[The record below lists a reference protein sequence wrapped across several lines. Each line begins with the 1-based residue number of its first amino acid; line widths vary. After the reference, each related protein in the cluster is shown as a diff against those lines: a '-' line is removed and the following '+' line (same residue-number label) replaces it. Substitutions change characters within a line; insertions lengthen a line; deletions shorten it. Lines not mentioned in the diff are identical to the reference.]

1 MKNFTF
7 KTLTLGMVLSM
18 GTSLSAQ
25 TITYQRNEEISKQL
39 RQSHRTVPL
48 WGDFTKNGYMDVYY
62 SGTSGANGWWNG
74 VGGFLI
80 ENKGNGNLYMNA
92 DFNYEDYEETIWQRD
107 EEGNIKTDEEGNWL
121 PELNEDGTVKTETRT
136 RTAGMK
142 NGLPKSAWG
151 HGSVAF
157 DFDQNGYVD
166 MLIANAGGNDTGTKQ
181 GYILVKNNGDGT
193 YTVVDDE
200 GLKGLGYNGE
210 GQSQFNEG
218 QEQLKVAVGDY
229 DRDGYPDVL
238 IEGWANE
245 RAVSAR
251 HISLLHNK
259 KGEGFEEM
267 FGIFKPVPY
276 ENEINVRDLYVDE
289 YLTDED
295 GIDIG
300 HEWHIDQP
308 TNNIFRA
315 SHGPVNFAD
324 IDGDGYLDIFV
335 SGWRDGADDA
345 PEGKNI
351 GGWDF
356 RFYKNLQDGT
366 FQDVTDQMMLS
377 GAVAGIDE
385 VRSYGGNLMIYPLD
399 FNQDGK
405 IDLYFNG
412 DTNSKG
418 KVAMYWQ
425 NTTEEGG
432 AFSFEPINIDGQSGV
447 GDPTHRLFFVADL
460 NGDDYPDFYVDGW
473 SAALGDWGRTW
484 QVSDASGSYTT
495 EAYYQGEVRPCPN
508 GAWLSDGNIESGSF
522 GDFDGDGKIDI
533 LVAGWE
539 DAPWAGEGG
548 EGSTYG
554 YYDNLYLSLNTSD
567 VVISTPDAPASVTAS
582 IDDDN
587 NITVNW
593 DPVYTSNGNQ
603 PMYNLYLKN
612 KETGKTFV
620 VAPANTETGKQEA
633 YISFSNYV
641 LGNTFTFPHVEE
653 GTYEVGVQAVNYAYQ
668 GSAFTATN
676 EDEKIITGIQSVATG
691 VAKTG
696 SMQVFTTDGRL
707 TTGRGHG
714 IFVVKEADG
723 TVRKI
728 VK

>member
-1 MKNFTF
+1 MKNFTL
-7 KTLTLGMVLSM
+7 KTLALGMVFTM
-18 GTSLSAQ
+18 TTNLSAQ

-92 DFNYEDYEETIWQRD
+92 DFIYEDYEETIWQRD

-121 PELNEDGTVKTETRT
+121 PELNEDGTIKTETRT
-136 RTAGMK
+136 RTAGMV

-151 HGSVAF
+151 HGSVVF

-166 MLIANAGGNDTGTKQ
+166 MLIANSGGNDTGTKQ

-193 YTVVDDE
+193 FTVVDDE
-200 GLKGLGYNGE
+200 GLNGLGYNWE
-210 GQSQFNEG
+210 GQYNFNEG

-238 IEGWANE
+238 IEGQANE
-245 RAVSAR
+245 RPGGAR

-276 ENEINVRDLYVDE
+276 ENEINVRDLYKDE

-366 FQDVTDQMMLS
+366 FQDVTDQLMLS
-377 GAVAGIDE
+377 GEVAGIDE

-432 AFSFEPINIDGQSGV
+432 AFSFEPINID
-447 GDPTHRLFFVADL
+447 
-460 NGDDYPDFYVDGW
+460 
-473 SAALGDWGRTW
+473 
-484 QVSDASGSYTT
+484 
-495 EAYYQGEVRPCPN
+495 
-508 GAWLSDGNIESGSF
+508 
-522 GDFDGDGKIDI
+522 
-533 LVAGWE
+533 
-539 DAPWAGEGG
+539 
-548 EGSTYG
+548 
-554 YYDNLYLSLNTSD
+554 
-567 VVISTPDAPASVTAS
+567 
-582 IDDDN
+582 
-587 NITVNW
+587 
-593 DPVYTSNGNQ
+593 
-603 PMYNLYLKN
+603 
-612 KETGKTFV
+612 
-620 VAPANTETGKQEA
+620 
-633 YISFSNYV
+633 
-641 LGNTFTFPHVEE
+641 
-653 GTYEVGVQAVNYAYQ
+653 
-668 GSAFTATN
+668 
-676 EDEKIITGIQSVATG
+676 
-691 VAKTG
+691 
-696 SMQVFTTDGRL
+696 
-707 TTGRGHG
+707 
-714 IFVVKEADG
+714 
-723 TVRKI
+723 
-728 VK
+728 